1 MSRTGWSILIAA
13 AILVLLLIGA
23 GLIFPLICGSGYGSG
38 YGGMMGPWMMGGFGI
53 FGALLGLLF
62 LVLVVGGVAWL
73 VVTLARNSG
82 SGASLPRTDAPLD
95 ILKRRYAGG
104 EITKEQYEAMK
115 RELGS

>member
-1 MSRTGWSILIAA
+1 MSRTGRSIVIGVV
-13 AILVLLLIGA
+13 ILFLLLMGA
-23 GLIFPLICGSGYGSG
+23 ALIFPLICGSGYGSG
-38 YGGMMGPWMMGGFGI
+38 YGGMMGPWMMGGFGN

-62 LVLVVGGVAWL
+62 LVLVVGGVAWF

-82 SGASLPRTDAPLD
+82 SEAPLPGSD
-95 ILKRRYAGG
+95 TPLEILKRRYAGG

>member
-1 MSRTGWSILIAA
+1 MSRTGWSILTAV
-13 AILVLLLIGA
+13 AILIVVLIGA
-23 GLIFPLICGSGYGSG
+23 GLILPKACGSGYGSG
-38 YGGMMGPWMMGGFGI
+38 YGGMVGPWMMGGFGN

-62 LVLVVGGVAWL
+62 LVLVVGGVAWV

-82 SGASLPRTDAPLD
+82 SEAPLPGSD
-95 ILKRRYAGG
+95 TPLEILKRRYAGG

>member
-1 MSRTGWSILIAA
+1 MNRTRWSILIGVAV
-13 AILVLLLIGA
+13 LVMLLIGT
-23 GLIFPLICGSGYGSG
+23 GLIFPIMCGSGYGSG
-38 YGGMMGPWMMGGFGI
+38 YGGMMGPWMMGGFGN

-62 LVLVVGGVAWL
+62 LVLVVGGVAWF

-82 SGASLPRTDAPLD
+82 SGAPLPGSDTPLE